1 MVPDVYA
8 KTEEGKKEVAQRQL
22 GLNSRQR
29 TVLILLD
36 GRKPLSALDGLL
48 PAGQAAEI
56 VGELLAL
63 GLIAPAGVLAA
74 APAPVMESAR
84 LTRVKAEMVET
95 AEACLGLLAADVVRR
110 IDSATDE
117 AALLAVVGH
126 WHMAL
131 QDSKRGREAAL
142 AHVERIKQS
151 LSGYV
156 PA

>member
-1 MVPDVYA
+1 
-8 KTEEGKKEVAQRQL
+8 
-22 GLNSRQR
+22 
-29 TVLILLD
+29 
-36 GRKPLSALDGLL
+36 
-48 PAGQAAEI
+48 
-56 VGELLAL
+56 
-63 GLIAPAGVLAA
+63 
-74 APAPVMESAR
+74 MESAR

-95 AEACLGLLAADVVRR
+95 AETCLGLLAAEVVRR

-151 LSGYV
+151 LSGCV